1 MRETMIPPMFDQTAW
16 NRMRPP
22 RIRLGAISI
31 IYTWQVILGFS
42 YILSMTYCRIPIPA
56 PLHSFAS
63 AQVEGDL
70 AVLRKMQP
78 LKRLVGLHS
87 DEMAYD
93 YEPDPSK
100 IE

>member
-1 MRETMIPPMFDQTAW
+1 
-16 NRMRPP
+16 
-22 RIRLGAISI
+22 
-31 IYTWQVILGFS
+31 
-42 YILSMTYCRIPIPA
+42 MTYCRIPIPA